1 MREERGATGSGG
13 EGQTRQATMQMPE
26 HSASAEPAIRVQIEL
41 PEFTVVQNVE
51 VATVATTNTDDLESP
66 DPAMFSVQDLDP
78 DTGLPIAM
86 PVESVRVDVVPLYW
100 HKNTSWGKI
109 ALSGI
114 AICIVLLLLFYP
126 LM

>member
-126 LM
+126 LI

>member
-1 MREERGATGSGG
+1 
-13 EGQTRQATMQMPE
+13 MQMPE